1 MRHLTKILVITACLI
16 ALSGVAAACD
26 CGTNECRSPGYW
38 KNHAEAW
45 PMEEITI
52 GGITYSKTA
61 AIEIMQK
68 PVKGDKTYTMF
79 DALVAAKLNVAAK
92 CPSCKIT
99 NTIEDADQWM
109 GAIPY
114 FGPVGNGVKAS
125 SDAWQKRTEIGK
137 CSIPPGEDLY
147 QKLDAYNNGQ
157 LELKTSINRAKN
169 SFNHL

>member
-1 MRHLTKILVITACLI
+1 MTKILVLTACLI

-38 KNHAEAW
+38 KNHADSW
-45 PMEEITI
+45 PVQCIEI
-52 GGITYSKTA
+52 GGISYSKTA

-79 DALVAAKLNVAAK
+79 DALVAARLNVANN
-92 CPSCKIT
+92 CHSCQID

-114 FGPVGNGVKAS
+114 FGPVGSGVKAS
-125 SDAWQKRTEIGK
+125 SDAWQKRTEIEK
-137 CSIPPGEDLY
+137 CSIPSGEYLY
-147 QKLDAYNNGQ
+147 KKLDAYNNGQ
-157 LELKTSINRAKN
+157 L
-169 SFNHL
+169 